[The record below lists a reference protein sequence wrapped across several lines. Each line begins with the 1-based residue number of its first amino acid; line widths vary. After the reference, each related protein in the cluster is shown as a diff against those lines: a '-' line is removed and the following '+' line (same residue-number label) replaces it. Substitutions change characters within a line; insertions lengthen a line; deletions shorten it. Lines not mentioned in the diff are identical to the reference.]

1 MSTMFNESATP
12 VVVEGLTVGYG
23 SNPPI
28 LEDLNFT
35 IEPGEIFGILGGS
48 GSGKSSVLY
57 NIIGLFKPRGG
68 RVSIFG
74 QDLWAEGG
82 KYLNLCRQQFGMM
95 YQSGALFGSLSLL
108 QNVSMPLK
116 EFTNMSPESIETAA
130 RLKLSLVGL
139 GGFEHYLPAH
149 ISGGMQKR
157 AAIARALA
165 LDPKLIFLDEP
176 SAGLDPIT
184 SAGLDELIVTLSRN
198 LNISFGVVTHELGSI
213 MAIMD
218 RVILLD
224 KETKGIIAQGHPLEL
239 AKLKAPPYAVA
250 FFNRKSL
257 D

>member
-1 MSTMFNESATP
+1 MSTMFKKTAYP
-12 VVVEGLTVGYG
+12 LAVEGLTVGYG
-23 SNPPI
+23 SKPSI
-28 LEDLNFT
+28 LENLNFT
-35 IEPGEIFGILGGS
+35 IEQGEIFGILGGS

-68 RVSIFG
+68 QVSIFG
-74 QDLWAEGG
+74 QDIWAGGG
-82 KYLNLCRQQFGMM
+82 KYMNFCRQQFGMM

-116 EFTNMSPESIETAA
+116 EFTDMSPKAIETAA
-130 RLKLSLVGL
+130 RLKLALVGL
-139 GGFEHYLPAH
+139 SGFEYYLPAH

-184 SAGLDELIVTLSRN
+184 SAGLDELIITLSRN

-224 KETKGIIAQGHPLEL
+224 KETKSIIVQGHPKEL
-239 AKLKAPPYAVA
+239 AKAKDHPYAVA
-250 FFNRKSL
+250 FFNRQSL
-257 D
+257 E